1 MANVKLSD
9 QVYKKVSEK
18 MRLTPLSEFDDLK
31 TIITPD
37 GREVGTFR
45 AYTGDKIEKFSIAEF
60 SLMPGMNYTNA
71 GLKPRTNYN
80 IPSFA
85 FNYMAMTEQKKI
97 QFDVD
102 LYPAVDLAIRQ
113 DYIDK
118 YYEQLT
124 DIYLKEKK
132 APCFDWKVSDRSWV
146 RVSSS
151 PYFFMSATDIENEDK
166 VHNFIHAYLDVA
178 LMICEEEREVSEEEA
193 KKIAHRKDYIIRMLI
208 EREPERHLL
217 EKAFGKDLT
226 ERLGVAMV

>member
-1 MANVKLSD
+1 MANTKLSD

-18 MRLTPLSEFDDLK
+18 MALAPLSEFDDLK

-45 AYTGDKIEKFSIAEF
+45 AYTSDKIEKFSIAEF

-71 GLKPRTNYN
+71 TLKPKTAYN
-80 IPSFA
+80 IPRFS

-113 DYIDK
+113 DYIDQ
-118 YYEQLT
+118 YYERLT
-124 DIYLKEKK
+124 DIYLKEKN
-132 APCFDWKVSDRSWV
+132 ASYFDWKVSDRSWV

-151 PYFFMSATDIENEDK
+151 PYFFMSATDIVNKDK
-166 VHNFIHAYLDVA
+166 VYHLIHAYLDVA
-178 LMICEEEREVSEEEA
+178 LVICEDEQDVSEEEA
-193 KKIAHRKDYIIRMLI
+193 KQIAYRREYIIRMLL

-226 ERLGVAMV
+226 DRLGKAMV

>member
-1 MANVKLSD
+1 MAKVKLSD

-18 MRLTPLSEFDDLK
+18 MQLTPLSEFDDLK
-31 TIITPD
+31 TIITPN

-45 AYTGDKIEKFSIAEF
+45 VYSSDKIEKFSIAEF

-71 GLKPRTNYN
+71 SLKPKTTYN
-80 IPSFA
+80 IPSFS
-85 FNYMAMTEQKKI
+85 FNYMVMTEQKKI

-113 DYIDK
+113 DYIDR
-118 YYEQLT
+118 YYERLT
-124 DIYLKEKK
+124 DIYLKEKN
-132 APCFDWKVSDRSWV
+132 APYFDWKVSDRSWV

-151 PYFFMSATDIENEDK
+151 PYFFMSATDMANEDK
-166 VHNFIHAYLDVA
+166 VHHLIHAYLDVA
-178 LMICEEEREVSEEEA
+178 LMICEDEQKVPEEEA
-193 KKIAHRKDYIIRMLI
+193 KKIAYRKNYIIRMLL

-226 ERLGVAMV
+226 KRLGEAMV